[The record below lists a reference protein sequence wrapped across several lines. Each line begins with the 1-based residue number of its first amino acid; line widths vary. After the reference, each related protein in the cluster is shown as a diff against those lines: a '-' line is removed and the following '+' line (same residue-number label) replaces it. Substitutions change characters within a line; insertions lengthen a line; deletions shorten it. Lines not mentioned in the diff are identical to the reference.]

1 MFLDANVFIHAYD
14 SHGSKHEVSKRLLQ
28 RISWGE
34 MKACTS
40 VLVLNEV
47 LYFFSVHDGPEKGVR
62 VFSTIRKTPH
72 LEVMPVNNLDLEH
85 VGAFVQ
91 AGLDATDAYHAAVM
105 KANGI
110 GTICSFDKGFE
121 RIPSIQRQEPK

>member
-1 MFLDANVFIHAYD
+1 MFLDANVFIHAFD
-14 SHGSKHEVSKRLLQ
+14 SNGSKHEVSKRFLK
-28 RISWGE
+28 RISGAE

-62 VFSTIRKTPH
+62 IFSNLRK
-72 LEVMPVNNLDLEH
+72 MPNLVVLPVSDRDLEH
-85 VGAFVQ
+85 VAAFIQ

-105 KANGI
+105 KCNGI
-110 GTICSFDKGFE
+110 DTICSYDKGFE
-121 RIPSIQRQEPK
+121 RASGLKRQEPK